1 MNVIVICGLTPF
13 YVMNTSINVK
23 VWLVTLIQ
31 DFSLHQQNLRND
43 VQMSDMRQMFS
54 HQSVSHPSL
63 HADLT
68 LLQCECVQ
76 YALYAAPHYYS
87 DIPECTFASYLGL
100 IQYLSVPVPQY
111 GGIPE
116 GETVK

>member
-1 MNVIVICGLTPF
+1 M
-13 YVMNTSINVK
+13 K
-23 VWLVTLIQ
+23 VWLVTLIL
-31 DFSLHQQNLRND
+31 DFSLHKQNIRSD
-43 VQMSDMRQMFS
+43 VRMSDMRQMFS

-63 HADLT
+63 HVDLT

-76 YALYAAPHYYS
+76 YELYAAPRYFS
-87 DIPECTFASYLGL
+87 DIPQCTFASYLGL